1 MLLYVEGQAGYT
13 SPEQVCGNSTIEESE
28 NDEVLGSVNRS
39 IGDWQLDSRVILEK
53 DTCMD
58 QSWKNMT
65 YK

>member
-1 MLLYVEGQAGYT
+1 MLKVKLVTQVLSKSVAIALY
-13 SPEQVCGNSTIEESE
+13 IEESE